1 MPRFEVTLRQGAAF
15 VALYVL
21 MLAALVRPQM
31 NFNIFVDS
39 FFLGVKYSAVMV
51 LGYRFDTYMAVAAA
65 PLSAATVFAL
75 SKWNEQR
82 DSRPSQNLIIM
93 GVTSLYVLVLVA
105 NILANG
111 VVIQQ
116 ALIRFDQCPY
126 RAWYM
131 YGQMAMSFV
140 KSMVADV
147 QEVIT
152 RQHHRRPRLIYRM
165 H

>member
-21 MLAALVRPQM
+21 LLAALVRPQM
-31 NFNIFVDS
+31 NFNIFVDT

-51 LGYRFDTYMAVAAA
+51 LSYRFDTFMAVAAA
-65 PLSAATVFAL
+65 PLSAATVYAL
-75 SKWNEQR
+75 SKWNEPR
-82 DSRPSQNLIIM
+82 ENPSAQKLVIM
-93 GVTSLYVLVLVA
+93 GVVSAYILVLVA
-105 NILANG
+105 NFLANG
-111 VVIQQ
+111 IVIQQ

-131 YGQMAMSFV
+131 YGEMAMSFV
-140 KSMVADV
+140 KSMATDV
-147 QEVIT
+147 QEMIT
-152 RQHHRRPRLIYRM
+152 RQHHRRPRLIYRI